1 MATVST
7 HVLDA
12 TDGSHAGGVAIRLV
26 RTGEDAPL
34 LTSRTD
40 AGGRMSETVDISGAD
55 PETSYDLIFDTAA
68 YWRAR
73 GRVPGR
79 LAQVVLR
86 LGMPDPDIAYH
97 SPVIISPNG
106 YSTWIS
112 EQSKEKA
119 TEVIEAKVA
128 QLNLCFWENLLEHF
142 GRNGFKLF
150 QKIKPKKKAFIA
162 AASGVPGFS
171 YYLIFVKK
179 EVRVD
184 CFIMGPNKEDIK
196 KRFDSLFAKRREIE
210 TRFGAS
216 LEWSRLDDKKFSK
229 IGITKSVDSHD
240 EENWEEIIDWF
251 LENTRKLE
259 IALKPAIK
267 DISK

>member
-34 LTSRTD
+34 LTSKTD

-55 PETSYDLIFDTAA
+55 PDASYDLIFDTSA

-73 GRVPGR
+73 GRAPGR

-86 LGMPDPDIAYH
+86 LGMPDPDKAYH

-112 EQSKEKA
+112 EQSKDKA
-119 TEVIEAKVA
+119 NKGTASKTA
-128 QLNLCFWENLLEHF
+128 QLNLRFWGELLEHF
-142 GRNGFKLF
+142 RGNGFKLF
-150 QKIKPKKKAFIA
+150 QKIKPSKNAFISA
-162 AASGVPGFS
+162 SSGVPGCA

-184 CFIMGPNKEDIK
+184 FFIMGPNKEGIK

-240 EENWEEIIDWF
+240 EENWKEIIDWF

-259 IALKPAIK
+259 SALKPEIK
-267 DISK
+267 DI